1 MTWGSSSGRGIP
13 GMKEATEPTVTR
25 TSGACRFRRLD
36 SPVTAMAAMTTSRI
50 QVKFTRSFCPPT
62 LGVHPADAQKPA
74 TFSVTGP

>member
-1 MTWGSSSGRGIP
+1 M
-13 GMKEATEPTVTR
+13 
-25 TSGACRFRRLD
+25 
-36 SPVTAMAAMTTSRI
+36 TAMAAMTTSRI